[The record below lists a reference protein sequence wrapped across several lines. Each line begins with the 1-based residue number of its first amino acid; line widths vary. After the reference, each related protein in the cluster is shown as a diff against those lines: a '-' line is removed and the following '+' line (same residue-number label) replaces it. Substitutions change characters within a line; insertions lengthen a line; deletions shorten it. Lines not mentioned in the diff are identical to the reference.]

1 VLVKGGR
8 EKGTTS
14 CPRDSRRPLP
24 WLLLSGLGRGRR
36 ERAECER
43 RGLGEGDSW
52 PRPHTFPLPKRR
64 SACRVCA
71 HLGRVRMWASCG
83 WATLQLALASQWIF
97 FCSSEVPCFN
107 TTTTHVLGNRKS
119 RFRKIWLHDFPS
131 LHLPLVQV
139 CTTARTSDRISTK
152 QGTEGGRFTACAP
165 EFPGRRPDC
174 VRARQCMTENQFPLA
189 LVHGAPGRGQTSTT
203 RLTSK
208 FGHLAPCPYPQ

>member
-1 VLVKGGR
+1 VRKGRPLARGIRGGR
-8 EKGTTS
+8 FHGS
-14 CPRDSRRPLP
+14 SSPV
-24 WLLLSGLGRGRR
+24 WGRGRR

-152 QGTEGGRFTACAP
+152 QGTEGGRIPGSPAGLRACTAMHDRKSISPCP
-165 EFPGRRPDC
+165 
-174 VRARQCMTENQFPLA
+174 RARSS
-189 LVHGAPGRGQTSTT
+189 RT
-203 RLTSK
+203 RTD
-208 FGHLAPCPYPQ
+208 